1 MNGALTTPAESV
13 STLVARNISEFRAA
27 VSESFVPLQVSSAG
41 ADQFRGVIRGA
52 AVDEVHVN
60 DIRATSHVVERTT
73 ELIAR
78 GDRSYFKVSLMLAG
92 TGLLI
97 QDDREAVLQPGDL
110 AVYDTDRPYSLVFD
124 QDFRT
129 MVVMFPKHLISLPAD
144 MIGQLTAVRISG
156 QEGLGGMVVPYLT
169 QLAGNLDELAGTTG
183 ARLAHSALD
192 LVTTVFTRELGL
204 DRVSADPH
212 RALMQRIRSHIDRNL
227 ASTDLGPASIAA
239 AHFISTRH
247 LHGLFQEQGV
257 TVSTW
262 IRTRRLEQCRRDLL
276 DPMLA
281 DRPVAAIAARWG
293 FVDAAHFSRA
303 FKTAFGVSPA
313 NTAPPTDPAP
323 FSPARSPRPFAP
335 PVRPARSPRSP
346 HRRAPDQNRP
356 ASARPAHVPDPAHF
370 SPALRT
376 PVRDQK
382 RTPPASGRVGLH
394 PAPTSR
400 TRRERALRPRAGS
413 RTLPARV

>member
-1 MNGALTTPAESV
+1 MNGVPAAPAESV
-13 STLVARNISEFRAA
+13 STLIARNISEFRAA
-27 VSESFVPLQVSSAG
+27 VSESFVPLQVSTNG
-41 ADQFRGVIRGA
+41 PDHFRGVIRGA
-52 AVDEVHVN
+52 SVDEVHVN
-60 DIRATSHVVERTT
+60 EVRATSHVVERTP

-78 GDRSYFKVSLMLAG
+78 SDRSYFKLSLMLAG
-92 TGLLI
+92 TGMLI
-97 QDDREAVLQPGDL
+97 QDDREAVLQAGDL

-124 QDFRT
+124 DDFRT

-144 MIGQLTAVRISG
+144 VVGQLTAVRISG
-156 QEGLGGMVVPYLT
+156 QGGLGGMVVPYLT
-169 QLAGNLDELAGTTG
+169 QLAGNLDQLAGTTG

-204 DRVSADPH
+204 DEVSADPH
-212 RALMQRIRSHIDRNL
+212 RALVQRIRSYIDRNL
-227 ASTDLGPASIAA
+227 ASTDLGPASIAS

-303 FKTAFGVSPA
+303 FKTAFGISP
-313 NTAPPTDPAP
+313 
-323 FSPARSPRPFAP
+323 SEY
-335 PVRPARSPRSP
+335 
-346 HRRAPDQNRP
+346 RA
-356 ASARPAHVPDPAHF
+356 AH
-370 SPALRT
+370 
-376 PVRDQK
+376 
-382 RTPPASGRVGLH
+382 
-394 PAPTSR
+394 
-400 TRRERALRPRAGS
+400 
-413 RTLPARV
+413 

>member
-1 MNGALTTPAESV
+1 MNGAPAAPAESV
-13 STLVARNISEFRAA
+13 STLVARNISDFRAA
-27 VSESFVPLQVSSAG
+27 VSESFVPLQVSTDG
-41 ADQFRGVIRGA
+41 PDHFRGVIRGA
-52 AVDEVHVN
+52 SVDEVHVTEV
-60 DIRATSHVVERTT
+60 RATSHVVERTP

-78 GDRSYFKVSLMLAG
+78 GDRSYFKLSLMLAG
-92 TGLLI
+92 TGMLI
-97 QDDREAVLQPGDL
+97 QDDREAVLQAGDL

-124 QDFRT
+124 DDFRT

-144 MIGQLTAVRISG
+144 MVGQLTAVRISG
-156 QEGLGGMVVPYLT
+156 QGGLGGMVVPYLT
-169 QLAGNLDELAGTTG
+169 QLAGNLDQLAGTTG

-204 DRVSADPH
+204 DEVSADPH
-212 RALMQRIRSHIDRNL
+212 RALVQRIRSYIDRHL
-227 ASTDLGPASIAA
+227 ASTDLGPATIAS

-303 FKTAFGVSPA
+303 FKSAFGISP
-313 NTAPPTDPAP
+313 
-323 FSPARSPRPFAP
+323 SEY
-335 PVRPARSPRSP
+335 
-346 HRRAPDQNRP
+346 RA
-356 ASARPAHVPDPAHF
+356 AH
-370 SPALRT
+370 
-376 PVRDQK
+376 
-382 RTPPASGRVGLH
+382 
-394 PAPTSR
+394 
-400 TRRERALRPRAGS
+400 
-413 RTLPARV
+413 

>member
-1 MNGALTTPAESV
+1 MNGALAAPAESV

-27 VSESFVPLQVSSAG
+27 VSESFVPLQVSTAG
-41 ADQFRGVIRGA
+41 PDHFRGIIRGA
-52 AVDEVHVN
+52 SVDEVHVN
-60 DIRATSHVVERTT
+60 EVRATSHVVERTP

-78 GDRSYFKVSLMLAG
+78 SDRSYFKLSLMLAG
-92 TGLLI
+92 TGMLI
-97 QDDREAVLQPGDL
+97 QDDREAVLQAGDL

-124 QDFRT
+124 DDFRT
-129 MVVMFPKHLISLPAD
+129 MVVMFPKHLISLPSD

-156 QEGLGGMVVPYLT
+156 QGGLGGMVVPYLT
-169 QLAGNLDELAGTTG
+169 QLAGNLDQLAGTTG

-204 DRVSADPH
+204 DEVSADPH
-212 RALMQRIRSHIDRNL
+212 RALVQRIRSYIDRNL
-227 ASTDLGPASIAA
+227 ASTDLGPASIAS
-239 AHFISTRH
+239 AHFISIRH

-303 FKTAFGVSPA
+303 FKTAFGISP
-313 NTAPPTDPAP
+313 
-323 FSPARSPRPFAP
+323 SEY
-335 PVRPARSPRSP
+335 
-346 HRRAPDQNRP
+346 RA
-356 ASARPAHVPDPAHF
+356 AH
-370 SPALRT
+370 
-376 PVRDQK
+376 
-382 RTPPASGRVGLH
+382 
-394 PAPTSR
+394 
-400 TRRERALRPRAGS
+400 
-413 RTLPARV
+413 

>member
-1 MNGALTTPAESV
+1 MNGALAAPAESV

-27 VSESFVPLQVSSAG
+27 VSESFVPLQVSTAG
-41 ADQFRGVIRGA
+41 PDHFRGIIRGA
-52 AVDEVHVN
+52 SVDEVHVN
-60 DIRATSHVVERTT
+60 EVRATSHVVERTP

-78 GDRSYFKVSLMLAG
+78 SDRSYFKLSLMLSG
-92 TGLLI
+92 TGMLI
-97 QDDREAVLQPGDL
+97 QDDREAVLQAGDL

-124 QDFRT
+124 DDFRT
-129 MVVMFPKHLISLPAD
+129 MVVMFPKHLISLPSD

-156 QEGLGGMVVPYLT
+156 QGGLGGMVVPYLT
-169 QLAGNLDELAGTTG
+169 QLAGNLDQLAGTTG

-204 DRVSADPH
+204 DEVSADPH
-212 RALMQRIRSHIDRNL
+212 RALVQRIRSYIDRNL
-227 ASTDLGPASIAA
+227 ASTDLGPATIAS

-303 FKTAFGVSPA
+303 FKSAFGISP
-313 NTAPPTDPAP
+313 
-323 FSPARSPRPFAP
+323 SEY
-335 PVRPARSPRSP
+335 
-346 HRRAPDQNRP
+346 RA
-356 ASARPAHVPDPAHF
+356 AH
-370 SPALRT
+370 
-376 PVRDQK
+376 
-382 RTPPASGRVGLH
+382 
-394 PAPTSR
+394 
-400 TRRERALRPRAGS
+400 
-413 RTLPARV
+413 

>member
-1 MNGALTTPAESV
+1 MNGAPAAPAESV

-27 VSESFVPLQVSSAG
+27 VSESFVPLQVSSG
-41 ADQFRGVIRGA
+41 GPDHFRGVIRGA
-52 AVDEVHVN
+52 SVDEVHVTEV
-60 DIRATSHVVERTT
+60 RATSHVVERTP

-97 QDDREAVLQPGDL
+97 QDDREAVLQAGDL

-129 MVVMFPKHLISLPAD
+129 MVVMFPKHLISLPSD

-156 QEGLGGMVVPYLT
+156 TEGLGGMVVPYLT
-169 QLAGNLDELAGTTG
+169 QLAGNLDQLAGTTG

-204 DRVSADPH
+204 DAVSADPH
-212 RALMQRIRSHIDRNL
+212 RALVQRIRGYIDRNL
-227 ASTDLGPASIAA
+227 ASTDLGPATIAS
-239 AHFISTRH
+239 AHYISTRH

-281 DRPVAAIAARWG
+281 DRPVAAVAARWG

-303 FKTAFGVSPA
+303 FKTAFGISPSEYRA
-313 NTAPPTDPAP
+313 
-323 FSPARSPRPFAP
+323 AR
-335 PVRPARSPRSP
+335 
-346 HRRAPDQNRP
+346 
-356 ASARPAHVPDPAHF
+356 
-370 SPALRT
+370 
-376 PVRDQK
+376 
-382 RTPPASGRVGLH
+382 
-394 PAPTSR
+394 
-400 TRRERALRPRAGS
+400 
-413 RTLPARV
+413 

>member
-1 MNGALTTPAESV
+1 MNGALAAPAESV

-27 VSESFVPLQVSSAG
+27 VSESFVPLQVSTAG
-41 ADQFRGVIRGA
+41 PDHFRGIIRGA
-52 AVDEVHVN
+52 SVDEVHVN
-60 DIRATSHVVERTT
+60 EVRATSHVVERTP

-78 GDRSYFKVSLMLAG
+78 SDRSYFKLSLMLAG
-92 TGLLI
+92 TGMLI
-97 QDDREAVLQPGDL
+97 QDDREAVLQAGDL

-124 QDFRT
+124 DDFRT
-129 MVVMFPKHLISLPAD
+129 MVVMFPKHLISLPSD

-156 QEGLGGMVVPYLT
+156 QGGLGAMVVPYLT
-169 QLAGNLDELAGTTG
+169 QLAGNLDQLAGTTG

-204 DRVSADPH
+204 DEVSADPH
-212 RALMQRIRSHIDRNL
+212 RALVQRIRSYIDRNL
-227 ASTDLGPASIAA
+227 ASTDLGPATIAS

-303 FKTAFGVSPA
+303 FKSAFGISP
-313 NTAPPTDPAP
+313 
-323 FSPARSPRPFAP
+323 SEY
-335 PVRPARSPRSP
+335 
-346 HRRAPDQNRP
+346 RA
-356 ASARPAHVPDPAHF
+356 AH
-370 SPALRT
+370 
-376 PVRDQK
+376 
-382 RTPPASGRVGLH
+382 
-394 PAPTSR
+394 
-400 TRRERALRPRAGS
+400 
-413 RTLPARV
+413 

>member
-1 MNGALTTPAESV
+1 MNGAPAAPAESV
-13 STLVARNISEFRAA
+13 STLVARNISDFRAA
-27 VSESFVPLQVSSAG
+27 VSESFVPLQVSTAG
-41 ADQFRGVIRGA
+41 PDHFRGVIRGA
-52 AVDEVHVN
+52 SVDEVHVTEV
-60 DIRATSHVVERTT
+60 RATSHIVERTP

-78 GDRSYFKVSLMLAG
+78 SDRSYFKLSLMLAG

-97 QDDREAVLQPGDL
+97 QDDREAVLQAGDL

-124 QDFRT
+124 EGFRT
-129 MVVMFPKHLISLPAD
+129 MVVMFPKHLLSLPPD
-144 MIGQLTAVRISG
+144 VVGQLTAVRISG

-169 QLAGNLDELAGTTG
+169 QLAGNLDQLAGATG

-192 LVTTVFTRELGL
+192 LVSTVFTRELGL
-204 DRVSADPH
+204 DGVSADPH
-212 RALMQRIRSHIDRNL
+212 RALVQRIRSHIDRNL
-227 ASTDLGPASIAA
+227 ASTDLGPSSIAS

-303 FKTAFGVSPA
+303 FKSAFGISP
-313 NTAPPTDPAP
+313 
-323 FSPARSPRPFAP
+323 SEY
-335 PVRPARSPRSP
+335 
-346 HRRAPDQNRP
+346 RA
-356 ASARPAHVPDPAHF
+356 AH
-370 SPALRT
+370 
-376 PVRDQK
+376 
-382 RTPPASGRVGLH
+382 
-394 PAPTSR
+394 
-400 TRRERALRPRAGS
+400 
-413 RTLPARV
+413 

>member
-1 MNGALTTPAESV
+1 MNGAPAAPAESV
-13 STLVARNISEFRAA
+13 STLVARNISDFRAA
-27 VSESFVPLQVSSAG
+27 VSESFVPLQVSTAG
-41 ADQFRGVIRGA
+41 PDHFRGVIRGA
-52 AVDEVHVN
+52 SVDEVHVTEV
-60 DIRATSHVVERTT
+60 RATSHVVERTP

-78 GDRSYFKVSLMLAG
+78 SDRSYFKLSLMLAG

-97 QDDREAVLQPGDL
+97 QDDREAVLQAGDL

-124 QDFRT
+124 EGFRT
-129 MVVMFPKHLISLPAD
+129 MVVMFPKHLISLPPD
-144 MIGQLTAVRISG
+144 VVGQLTAVRISG

-169 QLAGNLDELAGTTG
+169 QLAGNLDQLAGTTG

-192 LVTTVFTRELGL
+192 LVSTVFTRELGL
-204 DRVSADPH
+204 DGVSADPH
-212 RALMQRIRSHIDRNL
+212 RALVQRIRSYIDRNL
-227 ASTDLGPASIAA
+227 ASTDLGPATIAS

-303 FKTAFGVSPA
+303 FKSAFGISP
-313 NTAPPTDPAP
+313 
-323 FSPARSPRPFAP
+323 SEY
-335 PVRPARSPRSP
+335 
-346 HRRAPDQNRP
+346 RA
-356 ASARPAHVPDPAHF
+356 AH
-370 SPALRT
+370 
-376 PVRDQK
+376 
-382 RTPPASGRVGLH
+382 
-394 PAPTSR
+394 
-400 TRRERALRPRAGS
+400 
-413 RTLPARV
+413 

>member
-1 MNGALTTPAESV
+1 MNGALAAPAESV

-27 VSESFVPLQVSSAG
+27 VSESFVPLQVSTAG
-41 ADQFRGVIRGA
+41 PDHFRGIIRGA
-52 AVDEVHVN
+52 SVDEVHVN
-60 DIRATSHVVERTT
+60 EVRATSHVVERTP

-78 GDRSYFKVSLMLAG
+78 SDRSYFKLSLMLAG
-92 TGLLI
+92 TGMLI
-97 QDDREAVLQPGDL
+97 QDDREAVLQAGVL

-124 QDFRT
+124 DDFRT
-129 MVVMFPKHLISLPAD
+129 MVVMFPKHLISLPSD

-156 QEGLGGMVVPYLT
+156 QGGLGGMVVPYLT
-169 QLAGNLDELAGTTG
+169 QLAGNLDQLAGTTG

-204 DRVSADPH
+204 DEVSADPH
-212 RALMQRIRSHIDRNL
+212 RALVQRIRSYIDRNL
-227 ASTDLGPASIAA
+227 ASTDLGPATIAS

-303 FKTAFGVSPA
+303 FKSAFGISP
-313 NTAPPTDPAP
+313 
-323 FSPARSPRPFAP
+323 SEY
-335 PVRPARSPRSP
+335 
-346 HRRAPDQNRP
+346 RA
-356 ASARPAHVPDPAHF
+356 AH
-370 SPALRT
+370 
-376 PVRDQK
+376 
-382 RTPPASGRVGLH
+382 
-394 PAPTSR
+394 
-400 TRRERALRPRAGS
+400 
-413 RTLPARV
+413 

>member
-1 MNGALTTPAESV
+1 MIGVPASPAESV

-27 VSESFVPLQVSSAG
+27 VSESFVPLQVSSVG
-41 ADQFRGVIRGA
+41 ADRFRGVIRGA
-52 AVDEVHVN
+52 SVDEVHVN
-60 DIRATSHVVERTT
+60 DVRATSHVVERTP

-97 QDDREAVLQPGDL
+97 QDDREAVLRTGDL

-124 QDFRT
+124 DDFRT
-129 MVVMFPKHLISLPAD
+129 MVVMFPKHLISLPPD

-156 QEGLGGMVVPYLT
+156 QEGLGSLVVPYLT
-169 QLAGNLDELAGTTG
+169 QLAGNLDQLAGTTG

-204 DRVSADPH
+204 DESSADPH
-212 RALMQRIRSHIDRNL
+212 RALVQRIRGYIDRNL

-247 LHGLFQEQGV
+247 LHGLFQEQGM

-303 FKTAFGVSPA
+303 FKAAFSVSP
-313 NTAPPTDPAP
+313 
-323 FSPARSPRPFAP
+323 SEYRS
-335 PVRPARSPRSP
+335 
-346 HRRAPDQNRP
+346 
-356 ASARPAHVPDPAHF
+356 AH
-370 SPALRT
+370 
-376 PVRDQK
+376 
-382 RTPPASGRVGLH
+382 
-394 PAPTSR
+394 
-400 TRRERALRPRAGS
+400 
-413 RTLPARV
+413 

>member
-1 MNGALTTPAESV
+1 MNGAPAAPAESV
-13 STLVARNISEFRAA
+13 STLIARNISEFRAA
-27 VSESFVPLQVSSAG
+27 VSESFVPLQVSSG
-41 ADQFRGVIRGA
+41 GPDHFRGVIRGA
-52 AVDEVHVN
+52 SVDEVHVTEV
-60 DIRATSHVVERTT
+60 RATSHVVERTP

-92 TGLLI
+92 TGMLI
-97 QDDREAVLQPGDL
+97 QDDREAVLQAGDL

-129 MVVMFPKHLISLPAD
+129 MVVMFPKHLISLPSD

-169 QLAGNLDELAGTTG
+169 QLAGNLDQLAGTTG

-204 DRVSADPH
+204 DEVSADPH
-212 RALMQRIRSHIDRNL
+212 RALVQRIRSYIDRNL
-227 ASTDLGPASIAA
+227 ASTDLGPATIAS

-293 FVDAAHFSRA
+293 FVDAAPFSRA
-303 FKTAFGVSPA
+303 FKSAFGVSPSEYRA
-313 NTAPPTDPAP
+313 
-323 FSPARSPRPFAP
+323 AR
-335 PVRPARSPRSP
+335 
-346 HRRAPDQNRP
+346 
-356 ASARPAHVPDPAHF
+356 
-370 SPALRT
+370 
-376 PVRDQK
+376 
-382 RTPPASGRVGLH
+382 
-394 PAPTSR
+394 
-400 TRRERALRPRAGS
+400 
-413 RTLPARV
+413 

>member
-1 MNGALTTPAESV
+1 MNAVPAAPAESV

-27 VSESFVPLQVSSAG
+27 VSESFVPLQVSTSG
-41 ADQFRGVIRGA
+41 ADHFRGVIRGA
-52 AVDEVHVN
+52 SVDEVHVN
-60 DIRATSHVVERTT
+60 EVRATSHVVERTP

-78 GDRSYFKVSLMLAG
+78 SDRSYFKLSLMLAG
-92 TGLLI
+92 TGMLI
-97 QDDREAVLQPGDL
+97 QDDREAVLHPGDL

-124 QDFRT
+124 DDFRT

-144 MIGQLTAVRISG
+144 MVGQLTAVRISG
-156 QEGLGGMVVPYLT
+156 QGGLGGMVVPYLT
-169 QLAGNLDELAGTTG
+169 QLAGNLDQLAGTTG

-204 DRVSADPH
+204 DGVSADPH
-212 RALMQRIRSHIDRNL
+212 RALVQRIRSYIDRNL
-227 ASTDLGPASIAA
+227 ASTDLSPASIAA

-281 DRPVAAIAARWG
+281 DRPVAAVAARWG

-303 FKTAFGVSPA
+303 FKTAFGISP
-313 NTAPPTDPAP
+313 
-323 FSPARSPRPFAP
+323 SEY
-335 PVRPARSPRSP
+335 
-346 HRRAPDQNRP
+346 RA
-356 ASARPAHVPDPAHF
+356 AH
-370 SPALRT
+370 
-376 PVRDQK
+376 
-382 RTPPASGRVGLH
+382 
-394 PAPTSR
+394 
-400 TRRERALRPRAGS
+400 
-413 RTLPARV
+413 

>member
-1 MNGALTTPAESV
+1 MNGALAAPAESV

-27 VSESFVPLQVSSAG
+27 VSESFVPLQVSTAG
-41 ADQFRGVIRGA
+41 PDHFRGIIRGA
-52 AVDEVHVN
+52 SVDEVHVN
-60 DIRATSHVVERTT
+60 EVRATSHVVERTP

-78 GDRSYFKVSLMLAG
+78 SDRSYFKLSLILAG
-92 TGLLI
+92 TGMLI
-97 QDDREAVLQPGDL
+97 QDDREAVLQAGDL

-124 QDFRT
+124 DDFRT
-129 MVVMFPKHLISLPAD
+129 MVVMFPKHLISLPSD

-156 QEGLGGMVVPYLT
+156 QGGLGGMVVPYLT
-169 QLAGNLDELAGTTG
+169 QLAGNLDQLAGTTG

-204 DRVSADPH
+204 DEVSADPH
-212 RALMQRIRSHIDRNL
+212 RALVQRIRSYIDRNL
-227 ASTDLGPASIAA
+227 ASTDLGPATIAS

-262 IRTRRLEQCRRDLL
+262 IRTRHLEQCRRDLL

-303 FKTAFGVSPA
+303 FKSAFGISP
-313 NTAPPTDPAP
+313 
-323 FSPARSPRPFAP
+323 SEY
-335 PVRPARSPRSP
+335 
-346 HRRAPDQNRP
+346 RA
-356 ASARPAHVPDPAHF
+356 AH
-370 SPALRT
+370 
-376 PVRDQK
+376 
-382 RTPPASGRVGLH
+382 
-394 PAPTSR
+394 
-400 TRRERALRPRAGS
+400 
-413 RTLPARV
+413 